1 MIRLN
6 EVTYHYPRTTAP
18 ALADL
23 SLEIPAG
30 QLCAVIGANGA
41 GKSTLCYA
49 LAGFVP
55 HFYRG
60 ELAGSITVAGI
71 EVAQS
76 SLAELAGQVGL
87 VFSNPFNQITGA
99 RFTVADEV
107 AFGLENLGVP
117 PDEMRTRIDNILH
130 FAGLYEE
137 RERSPFALS
146 GGQQQRLAI
155 ASVLV
160 MQPRVIVLDEP
171 TSQLDPVGAKEV
183 FSVLHELAAA
193 NESTIVMAEHKLEWI
208 AVFADRV
215 LVLQEGRLVADGPP
229 GDILTADN
237 LNDYGLEPTQ
247 YTKAARAAVA
257 VGLRTGNKSLPAT
270 LEEAVEFLR

>member
-6 EVTYHYPRTTAP
+6 EVTYHYPRATAP

-23 SLEIPAG
+23 SLEIPTG

-41 GKSTLCYA
+41 GKSTLCYT

-71 EVAQS
+71 DVAQS
-76 SLAELAGQVGL
+76 SLAELAGHVGL

-117 PDEMRTRIDNILH
+117 PDEMRARIDNILH

-215 LVLQEGRLVADGPP
+215 LVLKDGRLVADGPP

-237 LNDYGLEPTQ
+237 LSEFGLEPTQ
-247 YTKAARAAVA
+247 YTKAARAVVTA
-257 VGLRTGNKSLPAT
+257 GLRAGNKALPAT

>member
-1 MIRLN
+1 MIRLD
-6 EVTYHYPRTTAP
+6 EVTYHYPRATTP

-23 SLEIPAG
+23 SLEIPPG

-71 EVAQS
+71 DVAHS
-76 SLAELAGQVGL
+76 SLADLAGTVGL

-99 RFTVADEV
+99 RFTVRDEV

-117 PDEMRTRIDNILH
+117 PDEMRARIDNILH

-160 MQPRVIVLDEP
+160 MQPQVIVLDEP

-183 FSVLHELAAA
+183 FTVLRDLAAA

-215 LVLQEGRLVADGPP
+215 LVLQDGRLVADGLP
-229 GDILTADN
+229 GDILTADS
-237 LNDYGLEPTQ
+237 LSDYGLEPTQ
-247 YTKAARAAVA
+247 YTRAARAAVA
-257 VGLRTGNKSLPAT
+257 AGLRAGDDALPTT

>member
-6 EVTYHYPRTTAP
+6 EVTYHYPRATAP

-23 SLEIPAG
+23 SLEIPTG

-41 GKSTLCYA
+41 GKSTLCYT

-71 EVAQS
+71 DVAQS
-76 SLAELAGQVGL
+76 SLAELAGHVGL

-117 PDEMRTRIDNILH
+117 PDEMRARIDNILH

-193 NESTIVMAEHKLEWI
+193 NESTIVMVEHKLEWI

-215 LVLQEGRLVADGPP
+215 LVLKDGRLVADGPP

-237 LNDYGLEPTQ
+237 LSEFGLEPTQ
-247 YTKAARAAVA
+247 YTKAARAVVTA
-257 VGLRTGNKSLPAT
+257 GLRAGNKALPAT